1 MPKLLDYLNHLDQH
15 ADARTAH
22 AQDPQQAMQN
32 FGLSPEEQVAMQSGD
47 KEQVAKAVGVSSAA
61 LPVIEVSQF

>member
-47 KEQVAKAVGVSSAA
+47 KEHVAKALGISSAH
-61 LPVIEVSQF
+61 LPSIEIPQF